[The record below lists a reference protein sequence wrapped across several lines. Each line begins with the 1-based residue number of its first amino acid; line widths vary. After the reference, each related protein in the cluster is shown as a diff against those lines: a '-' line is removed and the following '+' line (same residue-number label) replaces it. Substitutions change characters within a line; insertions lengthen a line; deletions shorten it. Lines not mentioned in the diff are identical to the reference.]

1 MFDWFWRMFYEL
13 DKDLIKKHQL
23 DKAKNW
29 EAQQNYLKN
38 KKEGLNAISEGGI
51 KESIKGKEQLK
62 SYNTR
67 SRTNSYKDALKN
79 NINL

>member
-29 EAQQNYLKN
+29 EAQQDYLKN
-38 KKEGLNAISEGGI
+38 KK
-51 KESIKGKEQLK
+51 
-62 SYNTR
+62 
-67 SRTNSYKDALKN
+67 
-79 NINL
+79 